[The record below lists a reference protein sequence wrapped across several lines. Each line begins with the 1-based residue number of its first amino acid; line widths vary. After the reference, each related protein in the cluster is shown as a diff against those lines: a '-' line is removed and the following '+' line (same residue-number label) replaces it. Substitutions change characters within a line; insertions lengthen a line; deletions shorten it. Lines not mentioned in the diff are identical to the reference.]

1 MAQTSRF
8 DSFGLVC
15 LITAT
20 LVHPK
25 LVMRLVDDV
34 DLALTLEVNPVREE
48 RVSCDS
54 CEASQRQ
61 ATAGME
67 NK

>member
-15 LITAT
+15 LLTAA

-25 LVMRLVDDV
+25 LVMKL
-34 DLALTLEVNPVREE
+34 
-48 RVSCDS
+48 
-54 CEASQRQ
+54 
-61 ATAGME
+61 
-67 NK
+67 